1 MDTEYVEARCPG
13 DFSRLFYKIR
23 LTGGKPKYIHP
34 ENLVEI
40 ACGDCA
46 RAARKSGLP
55 TKQVL
60 HYFNF
65 IGDCIKTVRVD
76 S

>member
-1 MDTEYVEARCPG
+1 MDTEYVDVRCPG
-13 DFSRLFYKIR
+13 DFARLFYKIK
-23 LTGGKPKYIHP
+23 LTGEKPKYTQD
-34 ENLVEI
+34 NLVEI

-46 RAARKSGLP
+46 RAARKNGEHV
-55 TKQVL
+55 KQVL

-65 IGDCIKTVRVD
+65 IGECVKTIRID